1 MNENLP
7 WYERDDVWSAIEPA
21 IFSSNGIIRASEH
34 IDGLVR
40 LADFNQNMHI
50 LDLCCGIG
58 RYTLELARRGFI
70 VTGVDRNSLFLKKA
84 MDKAK
89 EKNLEIEFIRE
100 DMRKF
105 RRPGQY
111 DFVLNINT
119 SFGYFEDPE
128 EDKLVL
134 RNMHDSLKEGG
145 RLLIDMASKEIIA
158 GIYCERDWDE
168 FDDLIL
174 LQERKVEDNWNRMAM
189 RWIIIRNG
197 EIKTVNMKVR
207 LFSAEEMRK
216 LMMQCGF
223 SRVDFYGSLE
233 GIPYDHKA
241 KRMIAIAWK

>member
-7 WYERDDVWSAIEPA
+7 WYESDDVWAAIEPA
-21 IFSSNGIIRASEH
+21 LFSSTSINRAVEH
-34 IDGLVR
+34 INNMITLAGLNH
-40 LADFNQNMHI
+40 DMHI

-58 RYTLELARRGFI
+58 RHTLELARRGFM
-70 VTGVDRNSLFLKKA
+70 VTAVDRNTSFLQKA
-84 MDKAK
+84 MNKAK
-89 EKNLEIEFIRE
+89 EENLNIEFIRE

-111 DFVLNINT
+111 DFVININT

-134 RNMHDSLKEGG
+134 RNIHDSLKNGG
-145 RLLIDMASKEIIA
+145 RLLIEMASKEIIA

-168 FDDLIL
+168 YDDLIL
-174 LQERKVEDNWNRMAM
+174 LQERKVEDDWNRMAM

-207 LFSAEEMRK
+207 LFSAGEMRE
-216 LMMQCGF
+216 LMMECGF

-241 KRMIAIAWK
+241 KRMIAVARK